1 MWIAHQFLY
10 NSEIS
15 QNLMNTNSRNK
26 RMHGSSRGG
35 DDKINKQTKL
45 NIDVIR

>member
-1 MWIAHQFLY
+1 
-10 NSEIS
+10 
-15 QNLMNTNSRNK
+15 MNTNSRNK

-45 NIDVIR
+45 NIDVIRWRCLLRDLFIL

>member
-1 MWIAHQFLY
+1 
-10 NSEIS
+10 
-15 QNLMNTNSRNK
+15 MNTNSCNK